1 MSAVPRCAT
10 RVFWRFLLLLC
21 TASPAA
27 SGDDELNLHA
37 RSRTETQPGSGFW
50 HANVNSVNWKPEET
64 CVVVCDMWDN
74 HWCQPSAE
82 RVSEMAPFMNR
93 VLKAA
98 RSRGMLI
105 IHCPSDTLDFYK
117 DTPQRRRAQQAPAV
131 ATDKPLERWI
141 RLIPEREGF
150 ALPIDDSDGGC
161 DCEEPVQSRRAWTRQ
176 HPAIEIADEDAITDN
191 AEAFYL
197 MKQRGIR
204 NVLVMGVHTNMCVL
218 GRPFSIRQM
227 VLQGQNVMLVRDLTD
242 TMYNPAKA
250 PFVSHFTG
258 NDLVAEHIEKY
269 WCPTILSSDIT
280 GQPAFRF
287 QADQRPHVAIVMSE
301 PEYKTEQS
309 LSEFARSELGKEFR
323 VSLIYGSAEDGSVL
337 PGLQALTEA
346 DLLLLSVRRRTLTPD
361 QLALFRSFVAEGN
374 PVIGIRTA
382 SHPFHLRN
390 QDPPEGREAWP
401 EFDLEVNGGRYS
413 NHHGAGPETTL
424 SLAPG
429 ANADQGLLDGVDLS
443 QFVGKGSLYKVSP
456 LAESARPLLFG
467 TIPGQPSEPVA
478 WVNQR
483 ADGGQTFYTSL
494 GHTGDFAQP
503 AFRRLLLNAC
513 RQLTRQSDRP

>member
-1 MSAVPRCAT
+1 MLCCAAAV
-10 RVFWRFLLLLC
+10 
-21 TASPAA
+21 AA
-27 SGDDELNLHA
+27 ADPLPLNA
-37 RSRTETQPGSGFW
+37 RSRTETAPQSGFW
-50 HANVNSVNWKPEET
+50 HATSTRVEWKPEET

-74 HWCQPSAE
+74 HWCQPSAA
-82 RVSEMAPFMNR
+82 RVNEMAPFMNR
-93 VLKAA
+93 VINTA

-117 DTPQRRRAQQAPAV
+117 DTPQRKTAQQAPVV
-131 ATDKPLERWI
+131 ATQKPLERWI
-141 RLIPEREGF
+141 RLIPEREGE

-161 DCEEPVQSRRAWTRQ
+161 DCDPPVQSRRAWTRQ
-176 HPAIEIADEDAITDN
+176 HPAIEIAPEDAITDS

-269 WCPTILSSDIT
+269 WCPTILSTDIT

-287 QADQRPHVAIVMSE
+287 EADQRPHVAIVMSE
-301 PEYKTEQS
+301 PEYKTDES
-309 LSEFARSELGKEFR
+309 LTAFARTELGKQFH
-323 VSLIYGSAEDGSVL
+323 VSLIYGDAKDGSLL
-337 PGLQALTEA
+337 PGLESLENA
-346 DLLLLSVRRRTLTPD
+346 DLLLLSVRRRTLTPE
-361 QLALFRSFVAEGN
+361 QLATFRRFIAAGK
-374 PVIGIRTA
+374 PVVGIRTA

-390 QDPPEGREAWP
+390 QPPPDGRAGWP

-413 NHHGAGPETTL
+413 NHYGAGPDTTIAIAAGVPADEPL
-424 SLAPG
+424 LAGISPSE
-429 ANADQGLLDGVDLS
+429 LI
-443 QFVGKGSLYKVSP
+443 GKGSLYQVSP
-456 LAESARPLLFG
+456 LAPSTRPLLIG
-467 TIPGQPSEPVA
+467 SIPGQSPEPVA
-478 WVNQR
+478 WINQR
-483 ADGGQTFYTSL
+483 ADGGRTFYTSL

-513 RQLTRQSDRP
+513 QQLTHAP